1 MASAAE
7 LKRYIKDRISV
18 SKTGCWEW
26 QRVKN
31 KGGYGQCRVGKK
43 VWTIH
48 RLAFTLWKGPIGRGL
63 FIRHKCDNTSCCRPS
78 HLEPGMHEDNTSD
91 IVLRKKPRRVLRPEE
106 VERAIAM
113 RISGQSVNAIAT
125 ALECSFYLA
134 KAVVQSVPGKK
145 PGRPKGSKNF
155 RVRITDEIKNTMR
168 REYAAGGITQQKLAD
183 RFGCSQDYVSI
194 IVRQPER

>member
-1 MASAAE
+1 
-7 LKRYIKDRISV
+7 
-18 SKTGCWEW
+18 
-26 QRVKN
+26 
-31 KGGYGQCRVGKK
+31 
-43 VWTIH
+43 
-48 RLAFTLWKGPIGRGL
+48 
-63 FIRHKCDNTSCCRPS
+63 
-78 HLEPGMHEDNTSD
+78 MHEDNTSD
-91 IVLRKKPRRVLRPEE
+91 IVLRKKPRRVLRPGE